1 VPLSSVYYS
10 MYVLAVFTTTSHSC
24 IRCVI
29 RHQDMSP
36 KRNVDDANGSNFLI
50 RSHRRI
56 VGANQSYIQYCGCA
70 RRQESIGS
78 YSTIVD
84 TPSPEQQNIW
94 HCSAKSERRSITRGA
109 KAARTTSFASPHVQL
124 ACTLVAAR
132 WTRWTRPDDR

>member
-124 ACTLVAAR
+124 ACTFVAA
-132 WTRWTRPDDR
+132 RWTRPDDR